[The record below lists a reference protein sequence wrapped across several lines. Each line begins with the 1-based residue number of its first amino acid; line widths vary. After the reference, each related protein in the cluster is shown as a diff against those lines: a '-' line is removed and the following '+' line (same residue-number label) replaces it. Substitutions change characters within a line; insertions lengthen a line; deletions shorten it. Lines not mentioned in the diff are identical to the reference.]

1 MQSATAEAATP
12 DEPFAVI
19 QVTGELD
26 LDTQDSFEAEVL
38 QRLKGGSVV
47 IDLSRLEFLAISSLR
62 ALLSCQ
68 RSAGEE
74 SHRVVYAGP
83 PQQARRLLEVSGLD
97 RVLVLSATLTGANE
111 LVARR

>member
-1 MQSATAEAATP
+1 MQSATIESATP

-62 ALLSCQ
+62 ALISCELS
-68 RSAGEE
+68 AHEE
-74 SHRVVYAGP
+74 RHRVVYADP
-83 PQQARRLLEVSGLD
+83 PQQARRLLEVAGLD
-97 RVLVLSATLTGANE
+97 QVLSLSATLAGANV

>member
-1 MQSATAEAATP
+1 MQSATIETATP

-26 LDTQDSFEAEVL
+26 LDTQDGFEAEVL
-38 QRLKGGSVV
+38 QRLEGGSVV

-62 ALLSCQ
+62 ALLNCQ
-68 RSAGEE
+68 RSAVEG
-74 SHRVVYAGP
+74 SYRVVYAGP

-97 RVLVLSATLTGANE
+97 EVLTLKS
-111 LVARR
+111 VR